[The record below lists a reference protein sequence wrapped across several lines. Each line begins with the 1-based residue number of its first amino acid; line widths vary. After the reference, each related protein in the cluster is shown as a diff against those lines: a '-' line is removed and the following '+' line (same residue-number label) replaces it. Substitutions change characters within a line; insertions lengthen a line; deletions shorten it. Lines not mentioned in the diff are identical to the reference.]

1 MSLKAVGE
9 ASLFV
14 LFAFLRLKTGKN
26 NSASACFSFK
36 ILPATTGLCFFFHLL
51 PTVFSTRA
59 LIPSPAASALP
70 PTRFIGMKFKAVT
83 FIDSSFL
90 NCYFEDVSSVGSS
103 FNNCTIVDSFF
114 YNTGERTHRSLLPY
128 PNCTRARRGVSCRGT
143 GGEKKKKILLHRRCL
158 AHKSHSVS
166 R

>member
-1 MSLKAVGE
+1 MGE

-14 LFAFLRLKTGKN
+14 LFAFLRLKIGKHY
-26 NSASACFSFK
+26 SASACFSFK
-36 ILPATTGLCFFFHLL
+36 ILPATTVCVFFHLL

-59 LIPSPAASALP
+59 LISSPAASALP

-103 FNNCTIVDSFF
+103 FNNCTFVDSFF
-114 YNTGERTHRSLLPY
+114 YNTGERERARERAESLPPCL
-128 PNCTRARRGVSCRGT
+128 NCTRARRGVSCWGT
-143 GGEKKKKILLHRRCL
+143 GGGGEIPLRRRCL